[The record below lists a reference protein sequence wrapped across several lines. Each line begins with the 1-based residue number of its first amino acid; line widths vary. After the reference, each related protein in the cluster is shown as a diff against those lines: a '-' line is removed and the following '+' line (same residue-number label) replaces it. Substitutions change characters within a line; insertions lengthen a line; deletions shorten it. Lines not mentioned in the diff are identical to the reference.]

1 MTAFDKKTTANLMK
15 FKILGFFTLFLLIF
29 SIYSSDFLEAR
40 LTIENL
46 KTNQLFLDNFVVDH
60 TAKAI
65 FAYIFCYVIICVLLL
80 PGAALLTLA
89 AGSLFGTAQGF
100 FIAIFSSTIGATLT
114 LVVYR
119 NFFATFL
126 QGTKKAA
133 IVKISKFFSLDKPI
147 SLLYLRLIPLIPFNA
162 LNMAMS
168 LTEISKKHFFFH
180 SFAGMLPATYIVVR
194 LGNDINS
201 VRRMTDI
208 LDWKFLISFSLLGAL
223 LLGGLIA
230 KNILLKKTN

>member
-1 MTAFDKKTTANLMK
+1 MK
-15 FKILGFFTLFLLIF
+15 FKTLGFFTLFLLIF
-29 SIYSSDFLEAR
+29 SIYSSDFLEAG

-46 KTNQLFLDNFVVDH
+46 KTSQLFLENFVANH
-60 TAKAI
+60 TVKAI
-65 FAYIFCYVIICVLLL
+65 FAYIFCYVVMCVLLL

-89 AGSLFGTAQGF
+89 AGSLFGTTQGF
-100 FIAIFSSTIGATLT
+100 FIAVFSSTIGATLA

-126 QGTKKAA
+126 QGTKKAS

-162 LNMAMS
+162 LNIAMS

-180 SFAGMLPATYIVVR
+180 SFVGMLPATYIVVR

-201 VRRMTDI
+201 VRRMADI

-230 KNILLKKTN
+230 KNILLKKNN